1 MGENIEGH
9 TSNEVFTVGI
19 YREILKLNKGKNTQL
34 AKSFITSPNRIMQE
48 TDKYMEGNSI
58 SLVIGMQIKTIT
70 RYYYILT
77 RMVEKQAN
85 KPDSI
90 KCW

>member
-1 MGENIEGH
+1 
-9 TSNEVFTVGI
+9 
-19 YREILKLNKGKNTQL
+19 
-34 AKSFITSPNRIMQE
+34 MQE

>member
-9 TSNEVFTVGI
+9 ISNEVFTVGI

-34 AKSFITSPNRIMQE
+34 AKSFNTSPNRIMQE